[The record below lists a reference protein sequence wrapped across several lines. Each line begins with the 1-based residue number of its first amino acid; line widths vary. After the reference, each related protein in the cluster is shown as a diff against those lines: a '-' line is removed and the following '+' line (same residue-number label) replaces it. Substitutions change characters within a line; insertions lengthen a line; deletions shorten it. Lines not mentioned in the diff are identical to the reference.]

1 MTKLLIIILFF
12 SSSILSREI
21 GQTEITTDEGIE
33 VFQKEKY
40 YILKKNVSII
50 SDNFELKADL
60 VKAYFDKDLYD
71 ISKIESEKDVIL
83 KSSKGIL
90 AKGDKINFSTK
101 NENITII
108 GNNSSLTYG
117 NIFMFSQDLVKV
129 DNLNGNFTIKGN
141 EAELKTDS
149 IHIFGS
155 LIKGNFVTI
164 NNVNE
169 VEKLY
174 VEDDKQA
181 NIKTEN
187 INMFAKKANYNKQ
200 DNSIEL
206 FENVE
211 VIRGNEIIIGDYAN
225 IDTLN
230 ESYKVKSNSSDKKV
244 KVLISQT
251 NE

>member
-1 MTKLLIIILFF
+1 MIKLLIIFLFC
-12 SSSILSREI
+12 SPSILSREV

-33 VFQKEKY
+33 VFQKEKFY
-40 YILKKNVSII
+40 LLKKNVSII

-71 ISKIESEKDVIL
+71 ISKIESETDVIL

-90 AKGDKINFSTK
+90 AKGNKINFSTK
-101 NENITII
+101 NENITIK

-117 NIFMFSQDLVKV
+117 NIYMFSQDLVKV
-129 DNLNGNFTIKGN
+129 DNLNGNFLIKGN
-141 EAELKTDS
+141 GAELKTDS

-164 NNVNE
+164 DKVNE

-181 NIKTEN
+181 NIKTEK

-200 DNSIEL
+200 DNIIEL
-206 FENVE
+206 FENVK
-211 VIRGNEIIIGDYAN
+211 VIRGNEIITGDYAN

-230 ESYKVKSNSSDKKV
+230 ESYKVKSNNDNKKV

>member
-1 MTKLLIIILFF
+1 MIKLLIIFLFC
-12 SSSILSREI
+12 SPSILSREV

-33 VFQKEKY
+33 VFQKEKFY
-40 YILKKNVSII
+40 LLKKNVSII

-71 ISKIESEKDVIL
+71 ISKIESETDVIL

-90 AKGDKINFSTK
+90 AKGNKINFSTK
-101 NENITII
+101 NENITIK

-117 NIFMFSQDLVKV
+117 NIYMFSQDLVKV
-129 DNLNGNFTIKGN
+129 DNLNGNFLIKGN
-141 EAELKTDS
+141 GAELKTDS

-164 NNVNE
+164 DKVNE

-181 NIKTEN
+181 NIKTEK

-200 DNSIEL
+200 DNIIEL
-206 FENVE
+206 FENVK
-211 VIRGNEIIIGDYAN
+211 VIRGNEIITGDYAN

-230 ESYKVKSNSSDKKV
+230 ESYKVKSNNDNEKV

>member
-1 MTKLLIIILFF
+1 MIKLLIIIFF
-12 SSSILSREI
+12 LSSSILSREV

-40 YILKKNVSII
+40 YLLKKNVSII

-83 KSSKGIL
+83 KSSRGIL

-101 NENITII
+101 DENITIK
-108 GNNSSLTYG
+108 GNSSSLTYG

-129 DNLNGNFTIKGN
+129 NNLNGNFTIKGN

-164 NNVNE
+164 NNVKE

-174 VEDDKQA
+174 VEDDKQV

-187 INMFAKKANYNKQ
+187 INMFAKIANYNKQ
-200 DNSIEL
+200 DNIIEL

-211 VIRGNEIIIGDYAN
+211 VIRDNEIITGDYAN

-230 ESYKVKSNSSDKKV
+230 ESYKVKSNNSDKKV

>member
-1 MTKLLIIILFF
+1 MIKLLIIILFF
-12 SSSILSREI
+12 SSSILSREV

-40 YILKKNVSII
+40 YLLKKNVSII

-71 ISKIESEKDVIL
+71 ISKIESAINVIL

-101 NENITII
+101 DENISIK
-108 GNNSSLTYG
+108 GNSSSLTYG

-129 DNLNGNFTIKGN
+129 NNLNGNFIIEGN

-164 NNVNE
+164 NNVKE

-187 INMFAKKANYNKQ
+187 INMFAKIAKYNKK
-200 DNSIEL
+200 DNIIEL

-211 VIRGNEIIIGDYAN
+211 VIRDNEIITGDYAN

-230 ESYKVKSNSSDKKV
+230 QSYKVKSNNADKKV
-244 KVLISQT
+244 KVLIRQT

>member
-1 MTKLLIIILFF
+1 MTKLLIIILFL
-12 SSSILSREI
+12 SSSIFAREI

-40 YILKKNVSII
+40 YLLKKNVSII

-71 ISKIESEKDVIL
+71 ISKIESETDVIL

-101 NENITII
+101 NENITIK

-117 NIFMFSQDLVKV
+117 NIYMFSQDLVKV
-129 DNLNGNFTIKGN
+129 DNLNGNFLIKGN
-141 EAELKTDS
+141 GAELKTDS

-164 NNVNE
+164 DKVNE

-181 NIKTEN
+181 NIKTEK

-200 DNSIEL
+200 DNIIEL
-206 FENVE
+206 FENVK
-211 VIRGNEIIIGDYAN
+211 VIRGNEIITGDYAN

-230 ESYKVKSNSSDKKV
+230 ESYKVKSNNDNKKV

>member
-1 MTKLLIIILFF
+1 MIKLLIIILFF
-12 SSSILSREI
+12 SSSILSREV

-40 YILKKNVSII
+40 YLLKKNVSII

-71 ISKIESEKDVIL
+71 ISKIESAINVIL

-101 NENITII
+101 DENISIK
-108 GNNSSLTYG
+108 GNSSSLTYG

-129 DNLNGNFTIKGN
+129 NNLNGNFIIEGN

-164 NNVNE
+164 NNVKE

-187 INMFAKKANYNKQ
+187 INMFAKIAKYNKK
-200 DNSIEL
+200 DNIIEL

-211 VIRGNEIIIGDYAN
+211 VIRDNEIITGDYAN

-230 ESYKVKSNSSDKKV
+230 QSYKVKSNNSDKKV
-244 KVLISQT
+244 KVLIRQT

>member
-1 MTKLLIIILFF
+1 MIKLLIIILFF
-12 SSSILSREI
+12 SSSILSREV

-40 YILKKNVSII
+40 YLLKKNVSII

-71 ISKIESEKDVIL
+71 ISKIESAINVIL

-101 NENITII
+101 DENISIK
-108 GNNSSLTYG
+108 GNSSSLTYG
-117 NIFMFSQDLVKV
+117 NIFMFSQDLIKV
-129 DNLNGNFTIKGN
+129 NNLNGNFIIEGN

-164 NNVNE
+164 NNVKE

-187 INMFAKKANYNKQ
+187 INMFAKIAKYNKK
-200 DNSIEL
+200 DNIIEL

-211 VIRGNEIIIGDYAN
+211 VIRDNEIITGDYAN

-230 ESYKVKSNSSDKKV
+230 ESYKVKSNNANKKV

>member
-1 MTKLLIIILFF
+1 MIKLLIIILFF
-12 SSSILSREI
+12 SSSILSREV

-40 YILKKNVSII
+40 YLLKKNVSII

-71 ISKIESEKDVIL
+71 ISKIESAINVIL

-101 NENITII
+101 DENISIK
-108 GNNSSLTYG
+108 GNSSSLTYG

-129 DNLNGNFTIKGN
+129 NNLNGNFTIKGN

-164 NNVNE
+164 NNVKE

-187 INMFAKKANYNKQ
+187 INMFAKIAKYNKK
-200 DNSIEL
+200 DNIIEL

-211 VIRGNEIIIGDYAN
+211 VIRDNEIITGDYAN

-230 ESYKVKSNSSDKKV
+230 QSYKVKSNNSDKKV

>member
-1 MTKLLIIILFF
+1 MIKLLIIILFF
-12 SSSILSREI
+12 SSSILSREV

-40 YILKKNVSII
+40 YLLKKNVSII

-71 ISKIESEKDVIL
+71 ISKIESETDVIL

-101 NENITII
+101 NENITIK

-117 NIFMFSQDLVKV
+117 NIYMFSQDLVKV
-129 DNLNGNFTIKGN
+129 DNLNGNFLIKGN
-141 EAELKTDS
+141 GAELKTDS

-164 NNVNE
+164 DKVNE

-181 NIKTEN
+181 NIKTEK

-200 DNSIEL
+200 DNIIEL
-206 FENVE
+206 FENVK
-211 VIRGNEIIIGDYAN
+211 VIRDNEIITGDYAN

-230 ESYKVKSNSSDKKV
+230 ESYKVKSNNDNKKV

>member
-1 MTKLLIIILFF
+1 MIKLFIIIIFF
-12 SSSILSREI
+12 ASSTLSREV

-40 YILKKNVSII
+40 YLLKKNVSII

-71 ISKIESEKDVIL
+71 IYKIESETDVIL

-101 NENITII
+101 NENITIK

-117 NIFMFSQDLVKV
+117 NIYMFSQDLVKV
-129 DNLNGNFTIKGN
+129 DNLNGNFLIKGN
-141 EAELKTDS
+141 GAELKTDS

-164 NNVNE
+164 DKVNE

-181 NIKTEN
+181 NIKTEK

-200 DNSIEL
+200 DNIIEL
-206 FENVE
+206 FENVK
-211 VIRGNEIIIGDYAN
+211 VIRGNEIITGDYAN

-230 ESYKVKSNSSDKKV
+230 ESYKVKSNNDNKKV

>member
-1 MTKLLIIILFF
+1 MIKLLIIILFF
-12 SSSILSREI
+12 SSSILSREV

-40 YILKKNVSII
+40 YLLKKNVSII

-60 VKAYFDKDLYD
+60 VKAFFDKDLYD

-83 KSSKGIL
+83 KSSKGII
-90 AKGDKINFSTK
+90 AKGDKINFSAK
-101 NENITII
+101 DGNITIN
-108 GNNSSLTYG
+108 GNSSSLTYD
-117 NIFMFSQDLVKV
+117 NIFMFSEGLVEV
-129 DNLNGNFTIKGN
+129 NNLNGNFTIKGN
-141 EAELKTDS
+141 EAELKTNS

-164 NNVNE
+164 NNVKE

-181 NIKTEN
+181 NIKTQN
-187 INMFAKKANYNKQ
+187 INMFAKIANYNKQ
-200 DNSIEL
+200 DNIIEL

-211 VIRGNEIIIGDYAN
+211 VIRDNEVITGDYAN
-225 IDTLN
+225 IDILN
-230 ESYKVKSNSSDKKV
+230 ESYKVKSNNSDKKV
-244 KVLISQT
+244 KVLILQT

>member
-1 MTKLLIIILFF
+1 MIKLLIIILFF
-12 SSSILSREI
+12 SSSILSREV

-40 YILKKNVSII
+40 YLLKKNVSII

-71 ISKIESEKDVIL
+71 ISKIESAINVIL

-101 NENITII
+101 DENISIK
-108 GNNSSLTYG
+108 GNSSSLTYG
-117 NIFMFSQDLVKV
+117 NIFMFSQDLVEV
-129 DNLNGNFTIKGN
+129 NNLNGNFIIEGN

-164 NNVNE
+164 NNVKE

-187 INMFAKKANYNKQ
+187 INMFAKIAKYNKK
-200 DNSIEL
+200 DNIIEL

-211 VIRGNEIIIGDYAN
+211 VIRDNEIITGDYAN

-230 ESYKVKSNSSDKKV
+230 QSYKVKSNNSDKKV
-244 KVLISQT
+244 KVLIRQT

>member
-1 MTKLLIIILFF
+1 MIKLLIIFLFC
-12 SSSILSREI
+12 SPSILSREV

-33 VFQKEKY
+33 VFQKEKFY
-40 YILKKNVSII
+40 LLKKNVSII

-71 ISKIESEKDVIL
+71 ISKIESETDVVL

-90 AKGDKINFSTK
+90 ARGDKINFSTK
-101 NENITII
+101 NENITIK

-117 NIFMFSQDLVKV
+117 NIYMFSQDLVKV
-129 DNLNGNFTIKGN
+129 DNLNGNFLIKGN
-141 EAELKTDS
+141 GAELKTDS

-164 NNVNE
+164 DKVNE

-181 NIKTEN
+181 NIKTEK

-200 DNSIEL
+200 DNIIEL
-206 FENVE
+206 FENVK
-211 VIRGNEIIIGDYAN
+211 VIRGNEIITGDYAN

-230 ESYKVKSNSSDKKV
+230 ESYKVKSNNDNKKV

>member
-1 MTKLLIIILFF
+1 MIKLLIIILFL
-12 SSSILSREI
+12 SSSILSREV

-83 KSSKGIL
+83 KSSRGIL

-101 NENITII
+101 NENITIK
-108 GNNSSLTYG
+108 GNSSSLTYG
-117 NIFMFSQDLVKV
+117 NIFMFSQDLVEV
-129 DNLNGNFTIKGN
+129 DNLNGNFTIKGK
-141 EAELKTDS
+141 EGELKTDS

-155 LIKGNFVTI
+155 LIKGNFITI
-164 NNVNE
+164 NNIHE

-181 NIKTEN
+181 NIKTKK

-200 DNSIEL
+200 DNIIEL
-206 FENVE
+206 FENVK
-211 VIRGNEIIIGDYAN
+211 VIRGNEIITGDYAN

-230 ESYKVKSNSSDKKV
+230 ESYKIKSNNSDKKV
-244 KVLISQT
+244 KVLINQT

>member
-1 MTKLLIIILFF
+1 MIKLLIIFLFC
-12 SSSILSREI
+12 SPSILSREV

-40 YILKKNVSII
+40 YLLKKNVSII

-71 ISKIESEKDVIL
+71 ISKIESETDVIL

-101 NENITII
+101 NENITIK

-117 NIFMFSQDLVKV
+117 NIYMFSQDLVKV
-129 DNLNGNFTIKGN
+129 DNLNGNFLIEGN
-141 EAELKTDS
+141 GAELKTDS

-164 NNVNE
+164 DKVNE

-181 NIKTEN
+181 NIKTEK

-200 DNSIEL
+200 DNIIEL
-206 FENVE
+206 FENVK
-211 VIRGNEIIIGDYAN
+211 VIRGNEIITGDYAN

-230 ESYKVKSNSSDKKV
+230 ESYKVKSNNDNKKV

>member
-1 MTKLLIIILFF
+1 MIKLLIIFLFC
-12 SSSILSREI
+12 SPSILSREV

-33 VFQKEKY
+33 VFQKEKFY
-40 YILKKNVSII
+40 LLKKNVSII

-71 ISKIESEKDVIL
+71 ISKIESETDVIL

-90 AKGDKINFSTK
+90 AKGNKINFSTK
-101 NENITII
+101 NENITIK
-108 GNNSSLTYG
+108 GNNSSLTYN
-117 NIFMFSQDLVKV
+117 NIYMFSQDLVKV
-129 DNLNGNFTIKGN
+129 DNLNGNFLIKGN
-141 EAELKTDS
+141 GAELKTDS

-164 NNVNE
+164 DKVNE

-181 NIKTEN
+181 NIKTEK

-200 DNSIEL
+200 DNIIEL
-206 FENVE
+206 FENVK
-211 VIRGNEIIIGDYAN
+211 VIRGNEIITGDYAN

-230 ESYKVKSNSSDKKV
+230 ESYKVKSNNDNEKV

>member
-1 MTKLLIIILFF
+1 MIKLLIIFLFC
-12 SSSILSREI
+12 SPSILSREV

-40 YILKKNVSII
+40 YLLKKNVSII

-71 ISKIESEKDVIL
+71 IYKIESETDVIL

-101 NENITII
+101 NENITIK

-117 NIFMFSQDLVKV
+117 NIYMFSQDLVKV
-129 DNLNGNFTIKGN
+129 DNLNGNFLIKGN
-141 EAELKTDS
+141 GAELKTDS

-164 NNVNE
+164 DKLNE

-200 DNSIEL
+200 DNIIEL
-206 FENVE
+206 FENVK
-211 VIRGNEIIIGDYAN
+211 VIRGNEIITGDYAN

-230 ESYKVKSNSSDKKV
+230 ESYKVKSNNDNKKV

>member
-1 MTKLLIIILFF
+1 MIKLFIIIIFF
-12 SSSILSREI
+12 SSSTLSREV

-40 YILKKNVSII
+40 YLLKKNVSII
-50 SDNFELKADL
+50 SDNFELKADF

-90 AKGDKINFSTK
+90 AKGDKIDFSTK
-101 NENITII
+101 NENITIK
-108 GNNSSLTYG
+108 GKSSSLTYG

-129 DNLNGNFTIKGN
+129 DNLNGNFTIRGN

-149 IHIFGS
+149 IHILGS
-155 LIKGNFVTI
+155 LIIGNFVRI
-164 NNVNE
+164 NNINE
-169 VEKLY
+169 IEKLY
-174 VEDDKQA
+174 VEDDKQV

-187 INMFAKKANYNKQ
+187 MNMFAKKANYSKQ
-200 DNSIEL
+200 DNIIEL
-206 FENVE
+206 FENVK
-211 VIRGNEIIIGDYAN
+211 VIRNNEIIIGDYAN

-230 ESYKVKSNSSDKKV
+230 ESYKVKSNNSDKKV

>member
-1 MTKLLIIILFF
+1 MIKLLIIFLFC
-12 SSSILSREI
+12 SPSILSREV

-40 YILKKNVSII
+40 YLLKKNVSII

-71 ISKIESEKDVIL
+71 ISKIESETDVIL

-90 AKGDKINFSTK
+90 AKGNKINFSTK
-101 NENITII
+101 NENITIK

-117 NIFMFSQDLVKV
+117 NIYMFSQDLVKV
-129 DNLNGNFTIKGN
+129 DNLNGNFLIKGN
-141 EAELKTDS
+141 GAELKTDS

-164 NNVNE
+164 DKVNE

-181 NIKTEN
+181 NIKTEK

-200 DNSIEL
+200 DNIIEL
-206 FENVE
+206 FENVK
-211 VIRGNEIIIGDYAN
+211 VIRGNEIITGDYAN

-230 ESYKVKSNSSDKKV
+230 ESYKVKSNNDNKKV

>member
-1 MTKLLIIILFF
+1 MIKLLIIILFF
-12 SSSILSREI
+12 SSSILSREV

-40 YILKKNVSII
+40 YLLKKNVSII

-101 NENITII
+101 DENISIK
-108 GNNSSLTYG
+108 GNSSSLTYG

-129 DNLNGNFTIKGN
+129 NNLNGNFIIEGN

-164 NNVNE
+164 NNVKE

-187 INMFAKKANYNKQ
+187 INMFAKIAKYNKK
-200 DNSIEL
+200 DNIIEL

-211 VIRGNEIIIGDYAN
+211 VIRDNEIITGDYAN

-230 ESYKVKSNSSDKKV
+230 QSYKVKSNNSDKKV
-244 KVLISQT
+244 KVLIRQT

>member
-1 MTKLLIIILFF
+1 MIKLLIIILFF
-12 SSSILSREI
+12 SSSILSREV

-40 YILKKNVSII
+40 YLLKKNVSII

-101 NENITII
+101 DESISIE

-117 NIFMFSQDLVKV
+117 NIFMFSQDLVEV
-129 DNLNGNFTIKGN
+129 NNLNGNFIIEGN

-155 LIKGNFVTI
+155 LIKGNFTTI
-164 NNVNE
+164 NNLNE
-169 VEKLY
+169 IEKLY

-181 NIKTEN
+181 NIKTKN
-187 INMFAKKANYNKQ
+187 INMFAKIAKYNKK
-200 DNSIEL
+200 DNIIEL

-211 VIRGNEIIIGDYAN
+211 VIRDNEIITGDYAN

-230 ESYKVKSNSSDKKV
+230 QSYKVKSNNSDKKV
-244 KVLISQT
+244 KVLIRQT

>member
-1 MTKLLIIILFF
+1 MIKLLIIFLFC
-12 SSSILSREI
+12 SPSILSREV

-33 VFQKEKY
+33 VFQKEKFY
-40 YILKKNVSII
+40 LLKKNVSII

-71 ISKIESEKDVIL
+71 ISKIESETDVVL

-90 AKGDKINFSTK
+90 ARGDKINFSTK
-101 NENITII
+101 NENITIK

-117 NIFMFSQDLVKV
+117 NIYMFSQDLVKV
-129 DNLNGNFTIKGN
+129 DNLNGNFLIKGN
-141 EAELKTDS
+141 GAELKTDS

-164 NNVNE
+164 DKVNE

-181 NIKTEN
+181 NIKTEK

-200 DNSIEL
+200 DNIIEL
-206 FENVE
+206 FENVK
-211 VIRGNEIIIGDYAN
+211 VIRGNEIITGDYAN

-230 ESYKVKSNSSDKKV
+230 ESYKVKSNNDNEKV

>member
-1 MTKLLIIILFF
+1 MIKLLIIFLFC
-12 SSSILSREI
+12 SPSILSREV

-40 YILKKNVSII
+40 YLLKKNVSII

-71 ISKIESEKDVIL
+71 ISKIESETDVIL

-101 NENITII
+101 NENITIK

-117 NIFMFSQDLVKV
+117 NIYMFSQDLVKV
-129 DNLNGNFTIKGN
+129 DNLNGNFLIKGSG
-141 EAELKTDS
+141 AELKTDS

-164 NNVNE
+164 DKVNE

-187 INMFAKKANYNKQ
+187 INMFAKIAKYNKK
-200 DNSIEL
+200 DNIIEL

-211 VIRGNEIIIGDYAN
+211 VIRDNEIITGDYAN

-230 ESYKVKSNSSDKKV
+230 QSYKVKSNNSDKKV
-244 KVLISQT
+244 KVLIRQT

>member
-1 MTKLLIIILFF
+1 MIKLLIIILFF
-12 SSSILSREI
+12 SSSILSREV

-40 YILKKNVSII
+40 YLLKKNVSII

-71 ISKIESEKDVIL
+71 ISKIESAINVIL

-101 NENITII
+101 DENISIK
-108 GNNSSLTYG
+108 GNSSSLTYG
-117 NIFMFSQDLVKV
+117 NIFMFSHDLVKV
-129 DNLNGNFTIKGN
+129 NNLNGNFIIEGN

-164 NNVNE
+164 NNVKE

-187 INMFAKKANYNKQ
+187 INMFAKIAKYNKK
-200 DNSIEL
+200 DNIIEL

-211 VIRGNEIIIGDYAN
+211 VIRDNEIITGDYAN

-230 ESYKVKSNSSDKKV
+230 QSYKVKSNNSDKKV
-244 KVLISQT
+244 KVLIRQT

>member
-1 MTKLLIIILFF
+1 MNKLLIIILFF
-12 SSSILSREI
+12 SSSILSREV

-40 YILKKNVSII
+40 YLLKKNVSII
-50 SDNFELKADL
+50 SDNFKLKADL

-83 KSSKGIL
+83 KSSRGIL

-101 NENITII
+101 NENITIK
-108 GNNSSLTYG
+108 GNSSSLTYG
-117 NIFMFSQDLVKV
+117 NIFMFSQDLVRV

-155 LIKGNFVTI
+155 LIEGNFVTI
-164 NNVNE
+164 NNINE

-174 VEDDKQA
+174 VEDNKQV
-181 NIKTEN
+181 NIITKN
-187 INMFAKKANYNKQ
+187 ITMFAKKANYNKQ
-200 DNSIEL
+200 DNIIEL
-206 FENVE
+206 FENVK
-211 VIRGNEIIIGDYAN
+211 VIRDNEIIMGDYAN

-230 ESYKVKSNSSDKKV
+230 ESYKVKSNNANKKV
-244 KVLISQT
+244 KILISQT

>member
-1 MTKLLIIILFF
+1 MIKLLIIFLFC
-12 SSSILSREI
+12 SPSILSREV

-40 YILKKNVSII
+40 YLLKKNVKII
-50 SDNFELKADL
+50 SDNFELKAEL

-71 ISKIESEKDVIL
+71 ISKIESETDVIL
-83 KSSKGIL
+83 QSSKGIL

-101 NENITII
+101 NENITIK

-117 NIFMFSQDLVKV
+117 NIYMFSQDLVKV
-129 DNLNGNFTIKGN
+129 DNLNGNFLIEGN
-141 EAELKTDS
+141 GAELKTDS

-164 NNVNE
+164 DKVNE

-187 INMFAKKANYNKQ
+187 INMFAKIAKYNKK
-200 DNSIEL
+200 DNIIEL

-211 VIRGNEIIIGDYAN
+211 VIRDNEIITGDYAN

-230 ESYKVKSNSSDKKV
+230 QSYKVKSNNSDKKV
-244 KVLISQT
+244 KVLIRQT

>member
-1 MTKLLIIILFF
+1 MIKLLIIILFL
-12 SSSILSREI
+12 SSSILSKEV
-21 GQTEITTDEGIE
+21 GQTKITTDEGIE

-40 YILKKNVSII
+40 YLLKKNVSII

-71 ISKIESEKDVIL
+71 ISKIESETDVIL

-101 NENITII
+101 NENITIK

-117 NIFMFSQDLVKV
+117 NIYMFSQDLVKV
-129 DNLNGNFTIKGN
+129 DNLNGNFLIKGN
-141 EAELKTDS
+141 GAELKTDS

-164 NNVNE
+164 DKVNE

-181 NIKTEN
+181 NIKTEK

-200 DNSIEL
+200 DNIIEL
-206 FENVE
+206 FENVK
-211 VIRGNEIIIGDYAN
+211 VIRGNEIITGDYAN

-230 ESYKVKSNSSDKKV
+230 ESYKVKSNNANKKV

>member
-1 MTKLLIIILFF
+1 MIKLLIIFLFF
-12 SSSILSREI
+12 SSPIISREV

-40 YILKKNVSII
+40 YLLKKNVKII

-71 ISKIESEKDVIL
+71 ISKIESEKNVTL
-83 KSSKGIL
+83 KSSRGIL

-101 NENITII
+101 NENIAIK
-108 GNNSSLTYG
+108 GNSSSLTYG
-117 NIFMFSQDLVKV
+117 NIYMFSQDWVKV
-129 DNLNGNFTIKGN
+129 DNLNGNFTIKGD
-141 EAELKTDS
+141 ESELKTDS

-164 NNVNE
+164 DNINE
-169 VEKLY
+169 VIKLY
-174 VEDDKQA
+174 VEHDKQA
-181 NIKTEN
+181 NIITES
-187 INMFAKKANYNKQ
+187 INMFAKKAKYNKQ
-200 DNSIEL
+200 DNIIEL
-206 FENVE
+206 FENVK
-211 VIRGNEIIIGDYAN
+211 VIRGNEIITGDYAN

-230 ESYKVKSNSSDKKV
+230 ESYKVKSNNSDKKV
-244 KVLISQT
+244 KVLINQT